1 MTWIELTFGQF
12 LNKLTGNNKGEKDM
26 PKQITI
32 VMYHFVR
39 DLKHSRYP
47 KIKGITINEFKEQLS
62 YIENHYHFIT
72 IKDCIDAIYFNKD
85 IPNNAVLLT
94 FDDAYIDHY
103 LTVFPLLN
111 EKKIQGC
118 FFPPAKAILKND
130 VLDVN
135 KIHFILATAPN
146 INVIINDIKLYLE
159 ELSNKYNLK
168 SYEYYFKKLAYE
180 SRFDPKEVIF
190 IKRLLQV
197 ELGREV
203 RSTITDRLFSKYV
216 TKDEVSFSRE
226 LYMNTEHL
234 KCMVRNGMYVGGHG
248 HDHYWLNT
256 LNSVEQNS
264 EIKHTIDFLSHINS
278 PIDKW
283 VMCLPY
289 GCYNDSLVK
298 ILKENNCIMALTTK
312 VGVAQLTKK
321 NAYTLERLDTNDLP
335 KEVNASPNSWTKKVL

>member
-1 MTWIELTFGQF
+1 MTWIELSFGQF
-12 LNKLTGNNKGEKDM
+12 LNKLTGNNKEENDM

-39 DLKHSRYP
+39 DLQHSRYP
-47 KIKGITINEFKEQLS
+47 KIKGITIKEFKEQLS
-62 YIENHYHFIT
+62 YIENHYHFVT

-118 FFPPAKAILKND
+118 FFPSAKSVLRNE

-135 KIHFILATAPN
+135 KIHFILATAPKSS
-146 INVIINDIKLYLE
+146 VIIDDIKLLLK
-159 ELSNKYNLK
+159 ELRNKYNLN
-168 SYEYYFKKLAYE
+168 SYEYYFKKLAHA
-180 SRFDPKEVIF
+180 SRFDTKEVIF

-197 ELGREV
+197 ELNREV
-203 RSTITDRLFSKYV
+203 RGTITDRLFSKYV
-216 TKDEVSFSRE
+216 TKDEISFARE

-248 HDHYWLNT
+248 YDHYWLNT
-256 LNSVEQNS
+256 LNSVEQKK
-264 EIKHTIDFLSHINS
+264 EIKYTIDFLSQINS

-283 VMCLPY
+283 VMSYPFGAY
-289 GCYNDSLVK
+289 DDSLVN

-312 VGVAQLTKK
+312 VDVAQLSKN

-335 KEVNASPNSWTKKVL
+335 KEANASPNSWTKKVL

>member
-12 LNKLTGNNKGEKDM
+12 LNKLTGDNKGEKDM

-47 KIKGITINEFKEQLS
+47 KIKGITINEFKGQLS
-62 YIENHYHFIT
+62 YIENHYHFVT
-72 IKDCIDAIYFNKD
+72 IKDCIDAIYSNKD
-85 IPNNAVLLT
+85 IPSNAVLLT

-118 FFPPAKAILKND
+118 FFPSAKSILRNK

-146 INVIINDIKLYLE
+146 INAIIEDIKIFLE
-159 ELSNKYNLK
+159 ELSNKYNLN
-168 SYEYYFKKLAYE
+168 SYEYYFKKLAHA

-197 ELGREV
+197 ELDREV
-203 RSTITDRLFSKYV
+203 RGTITDKLFSKYI
-216 TKDEVSFSRE
+216 TKDEVSFARE

-248 HDHYWLNT
+248 YDHYWLNV
-256 LNSVEQNS
+256 LNPEEKNS
-264 EIKHTIDFLSHINS
+264 EIKSTINFLSTINS

-283 VMCLPY
+283 VMSYPFGAY
-289 GCYNDSLVK
+289 DHSLMN
-298 ILKENNCIMALTTK
+298 ILKENNCIMALTIK
-312 VGVAQLTKK
+312 VDVAKLSKN

-335 KEVNASPNSWTKKVL
+335 KEANASPNSWTKKVL

>member
-26 PKQITI
+26 PTQITI

-62 YIENHYHFIT
+62 YIENYYHFVT

-85 IPNNAVLLT
+85 IPINAVLLT

-118 FFPPAKAILKND
+118 FFPSARTALENK
-130 VLDVN
+130 VLNVN

-146 INVIINDIKLYLE
+146 PGVIIEDIKLFLK
-159 ELSNKYNLK
+159 ELSNEYNLN
-168 SYEYYFKKLAYE
+168 SYKYYFKKLAHV
-180 SRFDPKEVIF
+180 SRFDPKEIIF

-197 ELGREV
+197 ELEREARDIV
-203 RSTITDRLFSKYV
+203 ADRLFSKYV
-216 TKDEVSFSRE
+216 TKDEVSFARE
-226 LYMNTEHL
+226 IYMDIEHL
-234 KCMVRNGMYVGGHG
+234 KCMVRNGMYVGCHG
-248 HDHYWLNT
+248 YDHYWLNA
-256 LNSVEQNS
+256 LNPEEQNR
-264 EIKHTIDFLSHINS
+264 EIKSAIDFLSTIDA

-283 VMCLPY
+283 VMSYPFGAY
-289 GCYNDSLVK
+289 DDSLID
-298 ILKENNCIMALTTK
+298 ILKENNCIMALTAK
-312 VGVAQLTKK
+312 VDIAQLSKN

-335 KEVNASPNSWTKKVL
+335 KDANASPNSWTKKVL